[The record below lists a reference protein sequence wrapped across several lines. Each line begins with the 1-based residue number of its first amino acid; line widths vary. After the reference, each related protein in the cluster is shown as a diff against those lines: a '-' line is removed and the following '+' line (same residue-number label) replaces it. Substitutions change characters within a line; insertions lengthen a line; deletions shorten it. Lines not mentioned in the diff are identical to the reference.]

1 MKFICSICEASGEI
15 PEGELERP
23 VTRTICQNC
32 GTILILNSDTGEV
45 VVHASPLKDFSAI
58 ETSGNRSSTDM
69 SESVL
74 SMSPRG
80 RTAKDWTAVV
90 VVAAVLL
97 ILISAGICLA
107 FNWI

>member
-15 PEGELERP
+15 SEGELERP
-23 VTRTICQNC
+23 LTRAICQNC
-32 GTILILNSDTGEV
+32 GTILIINPDTGKV
-45 VVHASPLKDFSAI
+45 VVHASPLKGSSAI
-58 ETSGNRSSTDM
+58 ETSGNRSTD
-69 SESVL
+69 SSDSVL

-90 VVAAVLL
+90 VVAGVLL
-97 ILISAGICLA
+97 VLISTGIYLA